1 MRRLFFAALAASLV
15 VVPATAFAQAT
26 PMVVAAPAVA
36 GAVLPA
42 GTTVRLRMLSS
53 LNSQDSKTG
62 TQFDLET
69 AEDVLLDGRVII
81 PRGSPA
87 TGELTFVKKKGMW
100 GKSGRLEGRIV
111 SVRTGGRDIALRGT
125 LNDKGVTGTAGVV
138 GAIAVLP
145 IAGFFVTGTSA
156 DIPSGTTIMSKAES
170 DIPVTFAR

>member
-1 MRRLFFAALAASLV
+1 MRKTYIAAIAAALAI
-15 VVPATAFAQAT
+15 VPATAFSQAT
-26 PMVVAAPAVA
+26 PMIVAAPAAV
-36 GAVLPA
+36 GPVLPA

-53 LNSQDSKTG
+53 LNSQDSKAG
-62 TQFDLET
+62 QQFDLET
-69 AEDVLLDGRVII
+69 ADDVLLDGRVVI

-100 GKSGRLEGRIV
+100 GKSGKLEGRIV

-156 DIPSGTTIMSKAES
+156 DIPSGTTIMSKTES